1 MDPWQDRWR
10 MSDVSSRLVE
20 PGDADA
26 LADLW
31 MEFGR
36 YYAELDSIQYREPE
50 PDGLV
55 DWFRDRLMQ
64 AWGDDYTWLAAV
76 RADRVVG
83 AIQARIL
90 RPSQDGRW
98 QLVREVEHVV
108 LKIDSLIV
116 TGAERR
122 AGVGRLLMKAVE
134 VWGAA
139 RGASE
144 AVVISAANS
153 PTSVP
158 FYEEGLGYQ
167 RKTIG
172 FWKSLG

>member
-1 MDPWQDRWR
+1 MV
-10 MSDVSSRLVE
+10 DVSLRIAE
-20 PGDADA
+20 PGDANA

-31 MEFGR
+31 IEFGR
-36 YYAELDSIQYREPE
+36 YYAELDPVQYREPE
-50 PDGLV
+50 RDGLV
-55 DWFRDRLMQ
+55 DWFRDRLTQ
-64 AWGDDYTWLAAV
+64 AWGDDYTWLAAE
-76 RADRVVG
+76 RAGRVVG

-90 RPSQDGRW
+90 RPSEDVLW

-116 TGAERR
+116 TGTERR
-122 AGVGRLLMKAVE
+122 TGVGRLLMQAVE

-144 AVVISAANS
+144 AVVISADDS